1 MARIHVKERR
11 SSAAVAENQKREAD
25 GAKDRAEKR
34 SDELAAL
41 NEKLRQLNYIT
52 DMNLARH
59 AWDENNVTLAGEL
72 LERHRPSAAKR
83 TYAALNGIIS
93 AGCSTATCA
102 R

>member
-1 MARIHVKERR
+1 MSE
-11 SSAAVAENQKREAD
+11 AVAQEQRREAD
-25 GAKDRAEKR
+25 DAKDKAENR

-41 NEKLRQLNYIT
+41 NEKLRRLNYIT

-72 LERHRPSAAKR
+72 LERHRPKPGESDF
-83 TYAALNGIIS
+83 AALNGIIS
-93 AGCSTATCA
+93 AGSSTATCS